1 MSTADHHKEKKLAS
15 LEQITA
21 DTIKRKQRWQH
32 QMQQEINS
40 ISENSFPACSPSSS
54 STSIPNSGT
63 PTTLQTD
70 HLAAGVK
77 VLNRDGVRVSPHADE
92 VSRMEVDGVGKGVQ
106 ELQQGA
112 RSGEIPSFQFDE
124 DDDSEGEVGR

>member
-1 MSTADHHKEKKLAS
+1 
-15 LEQITA
+15 
-21 DTIKRKQRWQH
+21 
-32 QMQQEINS
+32 MQQEINS
-40 ISENSFPACSPSSS
+40 ISENNFPACSPSSS

-112 RSGEIPSFQFDE
+112 RSGEIPSFPV
-124 DDDSEGEVGR
+124 SYTHLTLPTIYSV